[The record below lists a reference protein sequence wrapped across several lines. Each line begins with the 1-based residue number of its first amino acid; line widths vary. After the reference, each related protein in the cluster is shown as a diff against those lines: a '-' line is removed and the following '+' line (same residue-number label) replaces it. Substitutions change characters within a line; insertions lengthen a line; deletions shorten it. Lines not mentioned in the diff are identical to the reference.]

1 MNKQINSKA
10 IKSSDSF
17 TASDSSL
24 ADKKKKKAE
33 EGSSNRFF
41 FSGGAKMLKLSS
53 RIAFYVVIYTLAFM
67 TIAPF
72 LWMILTSLKDMGDIY
87 IYPPKWLPSE
97 LHLENYT
104 NAFEAAP
111 FGRYYLNSLL
121 VAFCVT
127 IGQLITCSMAAFAFA
142 RLSFRGRDIL
152 FYLFLGTMMVP
163 VNVTMI
169 PSFMVLYWL
178 GWIDSFKALIV
189 PGLASAFGTFLLR
202 QFFMTIPKELEEAA
216 YIDGS
221 TRFGV
226 LRRIIIPLSKP
237 ALATLSIFT
246 FMGTFND
253 FLWALVVVNSDEM
266 RTVQLG
272 LSIFRD
278 RYVTQWDL
286 LMAGSVTSVLPILIV
301 FFFAQKYFIQGITLS
316 GLKE

>member
-1 MNKQINSKA
+1 MISERN
-10 IKSSDSF
+10 F
-17 TASDSSL
+17 TKEKRA
-24 ADKKKKKAE
+24 KKT
-33 EGSSNRFF
+33 SSN
-41 FSGGAKMLKLSS
+41 KMIKLSTTVLS
-53 RIAFYVVIYTLAFM
+53 HIAIYLLAIMTLA
-67 TIAPF
+67 PF
-72 LWMILTSLKDMGDIY
+72 IWMILTSLKDMNEIY
-87 IYPPKWLPSE
+87 IYPPKLFPSK
-97 LHLENYT
+97 LHFENYQ
-104 NAFEAAP
+104 NSFEAAP
-111 FGRYYLNSLL
+111 FGRYYLNSLV
-121 VAFCVT
+121 VALSVT

-142 RLSFRGRDIL
+142 RLKFKGRDIL
-152 FYLFLGTMMVP
+152 FYIFLGTMMVP
-163 VNVTMI
+163 YNVTMI

-189 PGLASAFGTFLLR
+189 PGLTSAFGTFLLR

-221 TRFGV
+221 SRFGV
-226 LRRIIIPLSKP
+226 LRRIIIPLAKP
-237 ALATLSIFT
+237 ALATLAIFT

-278 RYVTQWDL
+278 RYLTQWDL
-286 LMAGSVTSVLPILIV
+286 LMAGSVTAVLPILIV